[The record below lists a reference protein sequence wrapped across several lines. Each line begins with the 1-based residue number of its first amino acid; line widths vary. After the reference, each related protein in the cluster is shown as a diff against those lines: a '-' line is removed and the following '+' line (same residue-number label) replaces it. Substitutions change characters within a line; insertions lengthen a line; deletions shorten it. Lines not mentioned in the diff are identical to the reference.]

1 MALLTKLCYNDNE
14 TKGKTKT
21 MGRGYVSMNIEAL
34 SKELGVSYKTVYR
47 RIAGAG
53 LVLDDLKGA
62 DGQLSYEGIQA
73 ISALFDK
80 VGDNN
85 RGKDNDNGKVET
97 RLKALN
103 SGIDSAKDKAIADAR
118 AEIERLKGAVSA
130 AEIKAEAAEREKELY
145 KQMAEKA
152 EAEAARWRA
161 QAEQAQ
167 SAASRAQEIQ
177 ALQLQMLPQ
186 RAGGRGFLSRI
197 FGRKEGNGE

>member
-1 MALLTKLCYNDNE
+1 M
-14 TKGKTKT
+14 
-21 MGRGYVSMNIEAL
+21 SMNIEAL

-47 RIAGAG
+47 RIASSG

-85 RGKDNDNGKVET
+85 RGKNNDNEKMEQ

-118 AEIERLKGAVSA
+118 AELERLKGAVSA
-130 AEIKAEAAEREKELY
+130 AEARAEAAERERDLY
-145 KQMAEKA
+145 KQMMERA
-152 EAEAARWRA
+152 EAEAQRWR
-161 QAEQAQ
+161 EQAQ
-167 SAASRAQEIQ
+167 TAQAAADRAQEIQ
-177 ALQLQMLPQ
+177 ALQLQLLPQ
-186 RAGGRGFLSRI
+186 RTGIKGFFGRI
-197 FGRKEGNGE
+197 FGRKEGKEE

>member
-1 MALLTKLCYNDNE
+1 
-14 TKGKTKT
+14 
-21 MGRGYVSMNIEAL
+21 MGRGCVSMNVEAL

-47 RIAGAG
+47 RIASAG

-85 RGKDNDNGKVET
+85 RGKDNDNDKEKIGQ

-118 AEIERLKGAVSA
+118 AELERLKGAVSA
-130 AEIKAEAAEREKELY
+130 AEARAEAAERERDLY
-145 KQMAEKA
+145 KQMMERAEV
-152 EAEAARWRA
+152 EAQRWR
-161 QAEQAQ
+161 EQAQ
-167 SAASRAQEIQ
+167 TAQAAADRAQEIQ
-177 ALQLQMLPQ
+177 ALQLQLLPQ
-186 RAGGRGFLSRI
+186 RTGIKGFLGRV
-197 FGRKEGNGE
+197 FGRKEDKAE